1 MCSSWWPAILQTI
14 EKTSNENHV
23 WKLLFLFPLLPVVLS
38 LRDAPKKHSEWTK
51 MGGHKQSFGR
61 TAPLASRSDG
71 TGYQYKKWYLSGKFC
86 KLTVKNNRAI
96 LWTGAAKSNPK
107 KVGCFAELEKTVL
120 TPIWIKLDP
129 LVTACL
135 AARRILHIS
144 AVIPHF
150 GYKFNNVIPQ
160 GKPKIWFIQRS
171 TAKQEVNYQLAK
183 SKSIN

>member
-51 MGGHKQSFGR
+51 MGGGGTSSRLGGR
-61 TAPLASRSDG
+61 RPLPHRSDG
-71 TGYQYKKWYLSGKFC
+71 TGYQNKKWYLSGKFC
-86 KLTVKNNRAI
+86 KLTAKNNKAI
-96 LWTGAAKSNPK
+96 LWTGAAKSNLNPK
-107 KVGCFAELEKTVL
+107 KVGCFAKLEKTVL

-129 LVTACL
+129 LVIASL

-150 GYKFNNVIPQ
+150 GCKYNNVIPN

-171 TAKQEVNYQLAK
+171 TAKQEVNYCI
-183 SKSIN
+183 S